1 MDHDT
6 TTSLPDRTLP
16 VLYALEAGGP
26 QLLGVPVSTWIA
38 GLGGL
43 WALLAAWPRR

>member
-1 MDHDT
+1 MG
-6 TTSLPDRTLP
+6 LLIVAV
-16 VLYALEAGGP
+16 VLYALDAGGP
-26 QLLGVPVSTWIA
+26 KVLALPVSAWIA